1 MTCPECGLAI
11 PEGEPACPICGF
23 AADPAAIEQAD
34 RRSRLPKPRVA
45 VRPVRVA
52 PVPAEPAPRPAPE
65 PPRAKRRSRIGA
77 FFRAIG
83 RGIASAPGAF
93 DRGLVWLLR
102 YEWNVL
108 PDSFERRDL
117 RVRAF
122 VADAGRAAGKFVALS
137 VWLPVRLALLLAV
150 LALKTAIVVVFLAV
164 TIVCALIAS
173 A

>member
-1 MTCPECGLAI
+1 MTCPECGLSL
-11 PEGEPACPICGF
+11 PEGEPACPICGY
-23 AADPAAIEQAD
+23 AADPAAVAQTE
-34 RRSRLPKPRVA
+34 RRRRLPKPRVV

-137 VWLPVRLALLLAV
+137 VWLPVRLALLLAALALKAIALLLFFTVILV
-150 LALKTAIVVVFLAV
+150 LALAAN
-164 TIVCALIAS
+164 A
-173 A
+173 